1 MAEKNPSDPPS
12 PEVQEVLDEIKI
24 LKLEIRN
31 LVAAGQEEK
40 AKEKR
45 QKVKDLYAG
54 LPKRSR
60 GKSTDSRASGTT
72 VGTTHTSRE
81 THDQIIHRLNQE
93 INQLSSNLQK
103 ETDQNAIKKIKKKI
117 SQKKNKLK
125 KRKAKHNT
133 GAATPDTVKS
143 VAQSLFSQITAAASA
158 KPGARNKEKPKSH
171 VKETGLVEIIESNTK
186 SSLFPML
193 PPPILNDTISE
204 CIRKPG
210 YYDAF
215 YEYTPTQTHYSYESY
230 AYDDR
235 GKKPQTD
242 AFYIHMQVD
251 RKKKNDKTIKVNNNY
266 VAYVN
271 EKSYFSDNMDTL
283 RTKVISGYLY
293 MSVSCRYEKDN
304 KEHDGIIT
312 FLIPYFKKQSY
323 LPVSN
328 NTVCA
333 IETGIPLPSE
343 EIKTLEIFVENFGN
357 YVYASNIPLDAKG
370 TSMTENN
377 IRALVRRFTNIQ
389 KHTKTLV
396 RTYKGFKMRDQVTI
410 WANINCKSESGTTDW
425 MAKIKML
432 LPYIRTHDIIQAKN
446 IIANAIGQCQY
457 ALFYY
462 QKLHPEDSREFF
474 EHIWATTVW
483 ILIAEMSKEKMTNK
497 RIADLSTGI
506 MQKFEDVYLRDTS
519 SQQNWNNFLKHKV
532 SSTPELGW
540 DNIIFETQP
549 KEPNAR
555 AGKDGS
561 ESPTNVDDLVGF
573 GQIPKKSNTRLRDW

>member
-12 PEVQEVLDEIKI
+12 PEVQEVLNQ
-24 LKLEIRN
+24 IRN
-31 LVAAGQEEK
+31 LKRDIKVDVDAGNEEA

-72 VGTTHTSRE
+72 EGTTHTSRE
-81 THDQIIHRLNQE
+81 THDQIIHRWNKE
-93 INQLSSNLQK
+93 INQLSSDLQNEK
-103 ETDQNAIKKIKKKI
+103 DENAIKKIKKKI
-117 SQKKNKLK
+117 SQKKSKLK
-125 KRKAKHNT
+125 KRKEKHHT

-143 VAQSLFSQITAAASA
+143 VAQSLFSQITAAAA
-158 KPGARNKEKPKSH
+158 AIPGAKNKEKPKSH

-193 PPPILNDTISE
+193 PPPILNEKITE

-215 YEYTPTQTHYSYESY
+215 HEYTPTQPHYSYESY

-271 EKSYFSDNMDTL
+271 EKSYFSDDMDTL

-312 FLIPYFKKQSY
+312 FLIPYFKKESD

-328 NTVCA
+328 NTICA
-333 IETGIPLPSE
+333 IETAIPLPSE
-343 EIKTLEIFVENFGN
+343 EIKTLEIFIEKFAN
-357 YVYASNIPLDAKG
+357 YVYASNIPLDAEG

-410 WANINCKSESGTTDW
+410 WANINCKSDSGTTDW

-457 ALFYY
+457 VLFYY
-462 QKLHPEDSREFF
+462 QKLHPKDSREFF

-483 ILIAEMSKEKMTNK
+483 ILITEMSKEKMTNK

-506 MQKFEDVYLRDTS
+506 MQKFEDVYLRDTQFKS
-519 SQQNWNNFLKHKV
+519 DWRKFLEHKIPT
-532 SSTPELGW
+532 TPVLSL
-540 DNIIFETQP
+540 DNIIFETQT
-549 KEPNAR
+549 KKQNTR
-555 AGKDGS
+555 S
-561 ESPTNVDDLVGF
+561 ENNGRTSPTNVVEESS
-573 GQIPKKSNTRLRDW
+573 QISKEENTRLRDW